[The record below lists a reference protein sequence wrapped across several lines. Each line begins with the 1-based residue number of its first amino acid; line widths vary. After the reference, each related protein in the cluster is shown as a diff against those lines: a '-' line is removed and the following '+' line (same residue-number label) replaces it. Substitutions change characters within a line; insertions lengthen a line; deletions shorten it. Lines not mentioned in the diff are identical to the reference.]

1 MNTIIETSK
10 KYDSLYTLQNDLAL
24 MDVRETRS
32 FRLSQM
38 ELTTYGTVKISGMYP
53 GNTEY
58 QLSQIALEDAIRRGG
73 LQPSVCQNF
82 FKENS
87 YTLDDA
93 IVQAINAYY
102 KASSYANSEIKLIS
116 RAGKG
121 SERVVLGIPSSKY
134 VLYPHEQAIE
144 QIQKSISPRFHLSRC
159 NLHAEFL
166 EVSFT
171 DSISKN
177 RDTVGE
183 IVEIGL
189 SFYNS
194 QGTRTCSLSCAAF
207 SLRLVCTNGATASDK
222 NYSIKY
228 AHRQGLQTVQFMEQ
242 TETIFQ
248 RFQIMMGNLH
258 ILGTL
263 PITDQFLHQIK
274 HGLVDALSMKG
285 AEEFLHSID
294 KTNDRVS
301 DVWNK
306 ITNLPHRIPD
316 PESKLKLEQLGFKIL
331 TSYLPN

>member
-1 MNTIIETSK
+1 MNTIIEQSR
-10 KYDSLYTLQNDLAL
+10 KYDSLDTLQNDLAL
-24 MDVRETRS
+24 MDVRETIP
-32 FRLSQM
+32 FRLHQM
-38 ELTTYGTVKISGMYP
+38 ELTNHGTVRISGMYP

-87 YTLDDA
+87 YALDDA

-134 VLYPHEQAIE
+134 VLYPHEQSVE
-144 QIQKSISPRFHLSRC
+144 QIQKNISSRFHLSRC

-171 DSISKN
+171 DPLNTTK
-177 RDTVGE
+177 DHVGE

-189 SFYNS
+189 SFLNS
-194 QGTRTCSLSCAAF
+194 QGTRTCSLSCSAF
-207 SLRLVCTNGATASDK
+207 SIRLVCTNGATANDK
-222 NYSIKY
+222 HFSVKS
-228 AHRQGLQTVQFMEQ
+228 AHRKGLQIETFVEQ
-242 TETIFQ
+242 SDIIFD
-248 RFQIMMGNLH
+248 RFQLMMQKLPL
-258 ILGTL
+258 LGEI
-263 PITDQFLHQIK
+263 PITEHFLQKIK
-274 HGLVDALSMKG
+274 PDLVEAISAKETEQLLQSFHN
-285 AEEFLHSID
+285 E
-294 KTNDRVS
+294 NVS
-301 DVWNK
+301 YAWNK
-306 ITNLPHRIPD
+306 ITNLPHRISN

-331 TSYLPN
+331 TLYLSN

>member
-1 MNTIIETSK
+1 MNTIIEQSR
-10 KYDSLYTLQNDLAL
+10 KYDSLDTLQNDLAL
-24 MDVRETRS
+24 MNVRETIP
-32 FRLSQM
+32 FRLNQM
-38 ELTTYGTVKISGMYP
+38 ELTTYGTVRISGMYP

-121 SERVVLGIPSSKY
+121 SERVALGIPSNKY
-134 VLYPHEQAIE
+134 VLCPHEKAVE

-171 DSISKN
+171 DPLDKTK
-177 RDTVGE
+177 DHVGE
-183 IVEIGL
+183 VVEIGL
-189 SFYNS
+189 SFLNS
-194 QGTRTCSLSCAAF
+194 QGTRTCSLSCSAF
-207 SLRLVCTNGATASDK
+207 SIRLVCTNGATANDNHFSVK
-222 NYSIKY
+222 S
-228 AHRQGLQTVQFMEQ
+228 AHRKGLQIETFLEQ
-242 TETIFQ
+242 SDVIFQ
-248 RFQIMMGNLH
+248 RFQLMIKKLPL
-258 ILGTL
+258 LGEL
-263 PITDQFLHQIK
+263 PITENFLQKIKPDLIEAISTKETEQFFK
-274 HGLVDALSMKG
+274 
-285 AEEFLHSID
+285 SINRSD
-294 KTNDRVS
+294 EKVS

-306 ITNLPHRIPD
+306 ITNMPHRISD
-316 PESKLKLEQLGFKIL
+316 PETKLKLEQLGFRIL
-331 TSYLPN
+331 TMHLS